1 MNLVDAL
8 VLKDLKGVGDVT
20 VTELLKFS
28 QREAIS
34 SLEELAKVDIKKL
47 SLRTIPD
54 ALKTF
59 FSKKDY
65 SRERQ
70 DLASKLEGWKRQ
82 GVEVIHIG
90 SHLYPRH
97 LLQVKAP
104 PPFLYCRGKVELLQH
119 TLAIAVVGT
128 RQNTPKGSIIAARTV
143 EAFYKRGFAIV
154 SGLAIGIDAIAHR
167 AALDCGTPTI
177 AVLVDVLNISPSI
190 NGNLAEE
197 ILLKGGLLVAE
208 NPPGTPI
215 IAAYFA
221 KRDRIQAGLSTAVFA
236 IETSIDGGTMHAVN
250 AAEMMKRPVFVPD
263 AIAAKYQDLSLKAIE
278 GTQYLVRTLKARA
291 YSVDSYDSICKEL
304 VEISKQFESEPDTFK
319 QTGLLI

>member
-8 VLKDLKGVGDVT
+8 VLKSLKGVGDVT

-28 QREAIS
+28 QIEAIS
-34 SLEELAKVDIKKL
+34 SLEELAKVDIRKL

-54 ALKTF
+54 ALKTL

-65 SRERQ
+65 SLERL
-70 DLASKLEGWKRQ
+70 DLESKLEVWKRQ

-90 SHLYPRH
+90 SNLYPKH

-104 PPFLYCRGKVELLQH
+104 PPFLYCRGKVDLFLN

-128 RQNTPKGSIIAARTV
+128 RQNTAKGSIIAVRTV
-143 EAFYKRGFAIV
+143 EAFHKRGFAIV
-154 SGLAIGIDAIAHR
+154 SGLAIGIDTIAHR

-177 AVLVDVLNISPSI
+177 AVLVDVLNVSPSI
-190 NGNLAEE
+190 NGALAEE
-197 ILLKGGLLVAE
+197 ILQKGGLLVAE
-208 NPPGTPI
+208 NPPGTPTV
-215 IAAYFA
+215 AAYFA

-250 AAEMMKRPVFVPD
+250 AAEMMNRPVFVPD
-263 AIAAKYQDLSLKAIE
+263 VMAAKYQDLSLKAIE

-291 YSVDSYDSICKEL
+291 YSGDSYDSICKEL
-304 VEISKQFESEPDTFK
+304 IDISERFKSELDKCK
-319 QTGLLI
+319 QTGFLI